1 MNFKQLEAFVT
12 VAEQGSF
19 SKAAQQLY
27 TSPTALTQQLNALER
42 YLQCPVLER
51 TYRGVKL
58 TPAGEVFLQY
68 AREIMKQADAAVVAC
83 RSKAGLLSDTITIAS
98 YREMAMYQLRPYLPQ
113 FADICPDI
121 TVRYFNEDY
130 RRFFDLLKNRE
141 IDLFIHPRDPY
152 IEENGYCFQK
162 MGSTSTCCN
171 MLATHPLATR
181 STLTIADLRGENIII
196 SCGCQ
201 SHALDNLIAHLKAN
215 EPDVH
220 MQACTSDDEIWSNV
234 FTLNYL
240 MIGLDFSNRAPN
252 GCVSIPLEWPE
263 TIEYGIIHRP
273 DDSAAVKR
281 FLSFMKTISAPQF

>member
-68 AREIMKQADAAVVAC
+68 AREIMKQVDAAVVAC
-83 RSKAGLLSDTITIAS
+83 RSKAGLLSNKITIGS
-98 YREMAMYQLRPYLPQ
+98 YRELEMNELRPYLQ
-113 FADICPDI
+113 RFGEICPDI
-121 TVRYFNEDY
+121 EVKFHSEDY
-130 RRFFDLLKNRE
+130 RIFFDLLKNRV
-141 IDLFIHPRDPY
+141 IDLFIHPRDLY
-152 IEENGYCFQK
+152 IEKNGFCFQK
-162 MGSTSTCCN
+162 MGITSTCCN

-201 SHALDNLIAHLKAN
+201 SHALDNLIDHLKTN
-215 EPDVH
+215 EPAV
-220 MQACTSDDEIWSNV
+220 QLRAFRSDDEIWSNV
-234 FTLNYL
+234 FARNYL
-240 MIGLDFSNRAPN
+240 MIGLEYSNRPPN